1 MNSIKKLES
10 STRILDKILEVSA
23 LSLLVVSTVLALFN
37 MGSRVFFDTSY
48 SLVEELCRYTIIY
61 GTFMYLGPLIKK
73 DEHIKMDFLN
83 SILKGRLLQINK
95 LLINIILLASCA
107 VLFWT
112 GTQWVI
118 SLFQLGIKTTSGT
131 MLLALPSL
139 AIPLGMLFACLYSIL
154 LIIIDIMKIR
164 ENYDESNNTNEI
176 KELHM

>member
-1 MNSIKKLES
+1 MNSIKRLES
-10 STRILDKILEVSA
+10 STRVLDKILEVSS
-23 LSLLVVSTVLALFN
+23 LSLLIISTILALFN
-37 MGSRVFFDTSY
+37 IAMRFFFDTTY

-83 SILKGRLLQINK
+83 SVLKGRLLQINS

-139 AIPLGMLFACLYSIL
+139 AVPIGMFFACVYSIL
-154 LIIIDIMKIR
+154 LIIIDYRKIR
-164 ENYDESNNTNEI
+164 DNYDESLAPKEI
-176 KELHM
+176 KELDI